1 MPRSSL
7 FPPSFL
13 PATGPPISNS
23 FCYPRRWSGV
33 SLLALNPC
41 SPNLKV
47 SINWI
52 KNQNHEPRSW
62 FFLVCGLMPR
72 CLGYEMIPNQN
83 FKGVASSNHNPNFKK
98 APYQLPNLLCQY
110 FNCLLLSFFSF
121 FSDPHIYIHFL
132 YNLSTPR
139 FYQVGVFYIKIKKG
153 LPVHT
158 FDHYGY
164 KNSHLNISSDFS
176 GY

>member
-1 MPRSSL
+1 MLIFSRVALPRSSL
-7 FPPSFL
+7 FSPSFL
-13 PATGPPISNS
+13 RATRPPISNS

-72 CLGYEMIPNQN
+72 CLGYDMIPNQKLQGGS
-83 FKGVASSNHNPNFKK
+83 FVQSQPQLQKSPLSASKPFMSTFQLSLAIILFIFFRP
-98 APYQLPNLLCQY
+98 PYLHKISVQSFNTSFLPCGG
-110 FNCLLLSFFSF
+110 
-121 FSDPHIYIHFL
+121 FL
-132 YNLSTPR
+132 Y
-139 FYQVGVFYIKIKKG
+139 
-153 LPVHT
+153 
-158 FDHYGY
+158 
-164 KNSHLNISSDFS
+164 KN
-176 GY
+176 